1 MGILLE
7 VGQTDVTVPVLVG
20 AGLLLLK
27 WVMIACRSIVIISH
41 VHCIVTNIL
50 TSPAVA
56 SVGAGGGQPHVGLAV
71 GRGQGVA
78 EQLGGVE
85 SAPGGVGGAAP
96 GDGGGPGV

>member
-1 MGILLE
+1 MSQ
-7 VGQTDVTVPVLVG
+7 V
-20 AGLLLLK
+20 
-27 WVMIACRSIVIISH
+27 
-41 VHCIVTNIL
+41 L

-78 EQLGGVE
+78 EQLRGVE

>member
-27 WVMIACRSIVIISH
+27 WVMIA
-41 VHCIVTNIL
+41 
-50 TSPAVA
+50 SPAVA

-71 GRGQGVA
+71 CRGQGVA

>member
-1 MGILLE
+1 MGDDPLQIYCVHLL
-7 VGQTDVTVPVLVG
+7 T
-20 AGLLLLK
+20 
-27 WVMIACRSIVIISH
+27 
-41 VHCIVTNIL
+41 IVTTIL

-71 GRGQGVA
+71 CRGQRVA

-85 SAPGGVGGAAP
+85 GAPGGVGGAAP

>member
-41 VHCIVTNIL
+41 VTNIL